1 MPKFAPVALSAAA
14 LLALA
19 NAASAATIARFT
31 FENTTA
37 PVATGTNVTVSPVTS
52 RDANAN
58 TTFSSGRSGQS
69 FSANTFADAD
79 NNAFN
84 FSVTVDD
91 GFELDLTSL
100 EGFVR
105 ASNTGPRNSTLFVN
119 GTSAGGFTNVAETF
133 TRGNFDL
140 SSFADLTGTVTFSLV
155 GTGPAA
161 KSGSNF
167 ANTGTLR
174 LDDLLIEGV
183 VSQIPSAI
191 PEPAALGF
199 GGGGDAG
206 GPGPPPPGLSGRTSE
221 PARCAGRAAASRRP
235 DAFAPA
241 VLAQT

>member
-1 MPKFAPVALSAAA
+1 MPKFAPTALSAAV

-19 NAASAATIARFT
+19 GTAAAETIAQFT
-31 FENTTA
+31 FEDTR
-37 PVATGTNVTVSPVTS
+37 SPVIVGGNVS
-52 RDANAN
+52 VSDVRARDANAA
-58 TTFSSGRSGQS
+58 TTFSTGRNGKS
-69 FSANTFADAD
+69 FSANFFADAD

-140 SSFADLTGTVTFSLV
+140 SSFTDLTGTVNFSLV

-174 LDDLLIEGV
+174 LDDLLVEGV
-183 VSQIPSAI
+183 VSEIPSAI
-191 PEPAALGF
+191 PEPAAVGF
-199 GGGGDAG
+199 GGAAM
-206 GPGPPPPGLSGRTSE
+206 LALL
-221 PARCAGRAAASRRP
+221 ARRRRRA
-235 DAFAPA
+235 
-241 VLAQT
+241 